1 MAAPVRPRT
10 VRLPEVP
17 ANGRVIMAEREL
29 EVRGAIPLAE
39 EIAGAS
45 VIDIGWLFAGLVL
58 LGCLYALKYIVVPI
72 AKMLYPKG
80 GGLLDRIASWAIGS
94 LIAPVAFIVHAITN
108 AIATGID
115 HHAGKITYWL
125 HAIAFEV
132 HDFTVEMGHFA
143 ISAAASMHDLRYQV
157 LPREINRVTAP
168 LRGRITRLETVRKL
182 LDGIAK
188 KYGYADFPTLVRTA
202 TPHIK
207 QLIQADLYV
216 KGQGHTSLAG
226 ALSVYE
232 ATAKSWKATQVAVRH
247 LGFYTVPDFVEWAKL
262 EILKVLPAKIE
273 AEVKA
278 RQALATKLA
287 PLIKNEAPLLA
298 LLTVPGFERAFNRI
312 RADECTPI
320 AECAVNQNFGSGAW
334 GKMLNLLKDLLETA
348 LAVLVFAD
356 LCNIIGV
363 VSEGID
369 TFMPVLEELVGLE
382 SGICA
387 FGGASGPPAM
397 PPPAYRTGG

>member
-1 MAAPVRPRT
+1 
-10 VRLPEVP
+10 
-17 ANGRVIMAEREL
+17 MAEREL
-29 EVRGAIPLAE
+29 ELRGAVPLAE

-58 LGCLYALKYIVVPI
+58 LGVLYALKYIVVPLV
-72 AKMLYPKG
+72 KMLYPKG
-80 GGLLDRIASWAIGS
+80 GSLLDRIASWAIGS
-94 LIAPVAFIVHAITN
+94 LLAPVAFIVHAVTN

-115 HHAGKITYWL
+115 HHAGKVTVWL

-132 HDFTVEMGHFA
+132 HDLTVEMGNFA
-143 ISAAASMHDLRYQV
+143 TSAAASIHDLRYQTI
-157 LPREINRVTAP
+157 PREINKVTAP
-168 LRGRITRLETVRKL
+168 LRGRITRLENVRKL

-207 QLIQADLYV
+207 QLIAADVYV
-216 KGQGHTSLAG
+216 KGQHHASLAG

-232 ATAKSWKATQVAVRH
+232 ATAKSWAETQRQVQK
-247 LGFYTVPDFVEWAKL
+247 LGYYTIPDFVRWAQL
-262 EILKVLPAKIE
+262 EITKVLPAKIE

-278 RQALATKLA
+278 RQQLATKLA
-287 PLIKNEAPLLA
+287 PLIRNEAPLLA

-312 RADECTPI
+312 RNAECTPI

-334 GKMLNLLKDLLETA
+334 GKLLNLLKDLLETA
-348 LAVLVFAD
+348 LAVLAFAD
-356 LCNIIGV
+356 LCNILAV

-369 TFMPVLEELVGLE
+369 VFMPVLEELVTLE

-387 FGGASGPPAM
+387 FGGASPAPAM
-397 PPPAYRTGG
+397 APPAYRTGG